1 MVKAVLNSLE
11 REAKKKNSKLESYE
25 IPLAIH
31 LEPAPWL
38 PETGLVT
45 PTLKLK
51 RLKLREHYEH
61 VIARLYRP
69 DADGTDD
76 GAPILTTSEVCS
88 LCTLCVVSYV

>member
-1 MVKAVLNSLE
+1 MKGVLNSLKQA
-11 REAKKKNSKLESYE
+11 AKKKNSKLESYE

-38 PETGLVT
+38 SETGLVT

-51 RLKLREHYEH
+51 RLKLREHYKH

-69 DADGTDD
+69 NADGTED
-76 GAPILTTSEVCS
+76 GPPDWITFEVRMLAVRCS
-88 LCTLCVVSYV
+88 